1 MISTNN
7 LIIAIIAI
15 IAVGCSNIQDI
26 EHPNQNIEKCN
37 KHLPSLSATEATEIA
52 ELILNKTRTRTIKN
66 LKPTIEYVVNATS
79 TTRSDS
85 NVDTLAYVLNYPDDA
100 GFAIIASS
108 KNVYP
113 ILAFSPYGNFSFNNE
128 GAINNFINNLNNYIK
143 NADYSTEY
151 TITEESLDGC
161 YSISPQFQTS
171 LSQDAPWNKYVT
183 KGYPGCKVGCVAVAT
198 ALTMANSRLT
208 IKYHDKIYYLNAIM
222 KAIHSH
228 QQGQLSENST
238 KKIVGV
244 NPTQPTYTYE
254 QAEDIMAALLYQLGL
269 DMGMK
274 YGKNASSTNSINA
287 YNLCLSLNLPVIPND
302 KYNPIT
308 TTLPSFDYTTVM
320 QLIRDNHIIYLR
332 GVADFSATGHAW
344 VGDGGYFCVD
354 PSDRNKIIEYYIHC
368 DWGFGGAGNGY
379 YSGSVF
385 SYEDTDYR
393 LMGYFAM
400 KKTF

>member
-128 GAINNFINNLNNYIK
+128 GAINN
-143 NADYSTEY
+143 
-151 TITEESLDGC
+151 
-161 YSISPQFQTS
+161 TS
-171 LSQDAPWNKYVT
+171 
-183 KGYPGCKVGCVAVAT
+183 
-198 ALTMANSRLT
+198 
-208 IKYHDKIYYLNAIM
+208 
-222 KAIHSH
+222 
-228 QQGQLSENST
+228 
-238 KKIVGV
+238 
-244 NPTQPTYTYE
+244 
-254 QAEDIMAALLYQLGL
+254 
-269 DMGMK
+269 
-274 YGKNASSTNSINA
+274 
-287 YNLCLSLNLPVIPND
+287 VI
-302 KYNPIT
+302 
-308 TTLPSFDYTTVM
+308 F
-320 QLIRDNHIIYLR
+320 
-332 GVADFSATGHAW
+332 
-344 VGDGGYFCVD
+344 
-354 PSDRNKIIEYYIHC
+354 
-368 DWGFGGAGNGY
+368 
-379 YSGSVF
+379 
-385 SYEDTDYR
+385 
-393 LMGYFAM
+393 
-400 KKTF
+400 